1 MNFSLELAPFVS
13 LPRSEHLY
21 VFFIQWSPDM
31 YGEGV
36 RGEGREPGF
45 NVVKK
50 NEESETADD
59 EPITDINVKDW
70 EVGQHSTIVQLVCS
84 LLTLYVL

>member
-1 MNFSLELAPFVS
+1 
-13 LPRSEHLY
+13 
-21 VFFIQWSPDM
+21 M
-31 YGEGV
+31 YGEGA

-45 NVVKK
+45 KVVKK

-70 EVGQHSTIVQLVCS
+70 EVGQHSTTIHTVC
-84 LLTLYVL
+84 LTLYVLYCECTHSAVFELVSQT